1 MANKKVNGRKVNDD
15 EADADASVVQAKLQ
29 QINPGFT
36 VQRCD
41 ATLQVRLDGARVG
54 ACYHRVKVDPIAA
67 TVVAQVGA
75 RTITLVSGGQVTA
88 AANADLTKAN
98 DALAAGDAKFVEA
111 MLQLINPGFTVQKAG
126 ATMIVS
132 LGGKRVGDCYHTVTV
147 DLATGTAVAQLGTR
161 VTTIIKGGQVT
172 TEMIADT
179 LPAETSAMRELEE
192 ALDQTLVKP
201 QHNAR
206 SAATTGIF
214 LSPQAGINRAT
225 MVTTT
230 LALLMCCHRRHN
242 TATMGVGV
250 DYFPLALRSANVVR
264 AVASYL
270 WLRRHEFCLIRGEK
284 PDSNIVV
291 TKRGTRFTCHPRSVG
306 CILVVGP
313 EPIGSAKNTNR
324 LQLKLL
330 KNGNGITRACCAF
343 GVITESKLKSVGHTL
358 PMSGTAKDYSFI
370 WSDGDTWGAD
380 HWANVMEASED
391 KILLGIVRRKRH
403 CKYQAGSHIDIQY
416 RMPTPAPASG
426 SRGGSAS
433 TGLVS
438 REKHGCMTWHFKGD
452 DDRKYSHLGVQHSEP
467 VYLCV
472 MCYSSNVEVV
482 WEICS

>member
-15 EADADASVVQAKLQ
+15 EADADASIVQAKLQ

-36 VQRCD
+36 VQRCG
-41 ATLQVRLDGARVG
+41 AVLQVRLDGARVG
-54 ACYHRVKVDPIAA
+54 AYYHRVKVDPIAA
-67 TVVAQVGA
+67 TAVAQVGA
-75 RTITLVSGGQVTA
+75 RTITLVSEGQVTA

-111 MLQLINPGFTVQKAG
+111 KLQRINPGFTVQKAG
-126 ATMIVS
+126 ATMIVR

-147 DLATGTAVAQLGTR
+147 DPATGTAVAQLGTR

-172 TEMIADT
+172 TETIADT
-179 LPAETSAMRELEE
+179 LPAEPSAMRELEE
-192 ALDQTLVKP
+192 AVDQTLAKP
-201 QHNAR
+201 QHTTR

-214 LSPQAGINRAT
+214 LPPQAGIDRAA

-230 LALLMCCHRRHN
+230 LAILMCCHRRHN
-242 TATMGVGV
+242 SATMGVGV
-250 DYFPLALRSANVVR
+250 DYFPLAFRSANVVR

-291 TKRGTRFTCHPRSVG
+291 SKRGTRFTCHPISG

-313 EPIGSAKNTNR
+313 EPLTKNTNR

-330 KNGNGITRACCAF
+330 KNGEGKMRACCAF
-343 GVITESKLKSVGHTL
+343 GVITESKIKSVGHKL

-380 HWANVMEASED
+380 HWANTMEASD
-391 KILLGIVRRKRH
+391 PWSIVSRKRH
-403 CKYQAGSHIDIQY
+403 CKYQAVSHIDIQY
-416 RMPTPAPASG
+416 RMPTLAPASG
-426 SRGGSAS
+426 PRHGSAS
-433 TGLVS
+433 MGLFS

-452 DDRKYSHLGVQHSEP
+452 GERKYNHLGVQHSEP
-467 VYLCV
+467 VYWCV
-472 MCYSSNVEVV
+472 VCYKSNIEVV